1 MPLLKPSRTDLIKEP
16 RGSVEDVV
24 GSIIA
29 SQVRNLKLTSYLGSS
44 TLQPTCWKKFACS
57 HSRTVWEGGTNR
69 ASLLSLLLLLSLN
82 CPLFTQSGAAA
93 AAEITRTLPGHG
105 GGVRRRCG
113 ERPISS
119 CLPSISP
126 SRLRSSSR
134 PPLPPP
140 LLALPAKKERKK
152 RARRVERPMN
162 EDHRS
167 SGVRRFLSGL
177 WRTDKIF
184 STPTRI
190 G

>member
-1 MPLLKPSRTDLIKEP
+1 MPLLQPSRTDLTKEP

-126 SRLRSSSR
+126 PSRLRSSSR

-167 SGVRRFLSGL
+167 SVRRPS
-177 WRTDKIF
+177 IF
-184 STPTRI
+184 KWI
-190 G
+190 VADG